1 MITINK
7 LNFHY
12 KKKKPLFSDLQL
24 NVKPGN
30 ICGLLGKNGAGKTTL
45 LKLISGLAYPKS
57 GTLSINGYN
66 PEKRHPS
73 FLADLYIVP
82 EEFYI
87 PSMKISTFEKIYGV
101 FYPKFSSA
109 QFGEYLN
116 SFELNKDNRLNKLSY
131 GQKKKVLLS
140 FGMATNCNLMI
151 LDEPTNGLDIP
162 SKSIFRKLLASS
174 ITDDKCFIISTHQV
188 RDMINLIDPVIIL
201 ENGKI
206 IFQATIE
213 EITSK
218 LHFGMRFSEAEVADA
233 FYAERTP
240 GGFLAVTPNISGEE
254 TEVDMEVL
262 FNAVISNKERIE
274 KLFEKEVHH
283 DV

>member
-1 MITINK
+1 MITINN

-12 KKKKPLFSDLQL
+12 KKNKPLFSDLEL
-24 NVKPGN
+24 SIAPGN

-45 LKLISGLAYPKS
+45 LKLMSGLLYPKS
-57 GTLSINGYN
+57 GTLTVNGHN
-66 PEKRHPS
+66 PEDRYPS
-73 FLADLYIVP
+73 FLSDLYIVP
-82 EEFYI
+82 EEFFA
-87 PSMKISTFEKIYGV
+87 PNMKIASFQKIYGA
-101 FYPKFSSA
+101 FYPKFSGS
-109 QFGEYLN
+109 QFDQYLQE
-116 SFELNKDNRLNKLSY
+116 FELEKNNKINRLSY

-140 FGMATNCNLMI
+140 FGMATNSSLMI

-206 IFQATIE
+206 IFNASIE
-213 EITSK
+213 EITNK
-218 LHFGMRFSEAEVADA
+218 LHFGMHFQESAASDA
-233 FYAERTP
+233 LYAERTP
-240 GGFLAVTPNISGEE
+240 GGYLAVTPNVTGEE

-262 FNAVISNKERIE
+262 FNAVVSNKE
-274 KLFEKEVHH
+274 KMQQLFKKEVHH
-283 DV
+283 DA